1 MTLRARLLSLTLSM
15 VAVVVL
21 TLVALN
27 VNSLV
32 ATWLDVA
39 LERSEIAGR
48 QVQSFMLRR
57 IEERA
62 AQMQPAPPG
71 TLDDTK
77 RIWSRIV
84 AEDADLS
91 ALLEQTM
98 AQSRSIVEI
107 DVAGEDGMILAS
119 SSPVRRGTAMIAKQD
134 LRLLREA
141 SPVGRITAILSS
153 HDDYETR
160 VPLGIAGQKT
170 PVFTIQILVSPVLL
184 RAATAAGVAQC
195 RHRVGSGAGAGV
207 PSGLLVRQPGAA
219 AAGPHQPLD
228 RRHRQRQG
236 AGAISGSPARTGN
249 WPPSNPS

>member
-32 ATWLDVA
+32 VTWLDVA

-48 QVQSFMLRR
+48 QVQAFMLRR
-57 IEERA
+57 IEARA
-62 AQMQPAPPG
+62 AEVQGTPG
-71 TLDDTK
+71 MLADTK

-119 SSPVRRGTAMIAKQD
+119 SSPVRRRTAMIAKLD
-134 LRLLREA
+134 LHRVREA

-160 VPLGIAGQKT
+160 VPLGVAGQSAEHT
-170 PVFTIQILVSPVLL
+170 S
-184 RAATAAGVAQC
+184 
-195 RHRVGSGAGAGV
+195 
-207 PSGLLVRQPGAA
+207 
-219 AAGPHQPLD
+219 
-228 RRHRQRQG
+228 
-236 AGAISGSPARTGN
+236 
-249 WPPSNPS
+249 

>member
-32 ATWLDVA
+32 ATWLEVA
-39 LERSEIAGR
+39 LDRSEIAGR
-48 QVQSFMLRR
+48 QVQSFMVRR
-57 IEERA
+57 IEGRA
-62 AQMQPAPPG
+62 AELQGAPSA
-71 TLDDTK
+71 TLDATK
-77 RIWSRIV
+77 RMWSGIV

-119 SSPVRRGTAMIAKQD
+119 SSPVRRRTAMIAKQG
-134 LRLLREA
+134 LRQIGEA

-153 HDDYETR
+153 RDDYETR
-160 VPLGIAGQKT
+160 VPLGVAGQSAEHT
-170 PVFTIQILVSPVLL
+170 S
-184 RAATAAGVAQC
+184 
-195 RHRVGSGAGAGV
+195 
-207 PSGLLVRQPGAA
+207 
-219 AAGPHQPLD
+219 
-228 RRHRQRQG
+228 
-236 AGAISGSPARTGN
+236 
-249 WPPSNPS
+249 